1 MTADESRTEA
11 GFKERTRVD
20 AARAA
25 LAERVAPVE
34 RTERVS
40 LPAADGRALAEP
52 IVADR
57 PVPHYRRA
65 AMDGWAVRAAD
76 TFGASGRSPAI
87 LRPAETVGPDRAVRV
102 HTGSELPDGA
112 DAVVVVEDVDR
123 VGDELE
129 VFDAVGGGE
138 NVAPVGEDVEDGQP
152 LYEPGHRLR
161 PSDLGLLRAV
171 GVDEVAV
178 AARPTVAVCP
188 TGEELVADNPGPGE
202 VVETN
207 GLTVS
212 RLVERWGGTAT
223 YGDVVTDDRAAL
235 REAIRDAVA
244 DHDVVVTTGG
254 TGVSGRDETRE
265 TLGETDVRVRDVPV
279 RPGSNSTVAWLDEP
293 AAVVVSLPGPPGAAF
308 ASATLLAR
316 PLFVGASRT
325 PTVTGTMTCDLPVPD
340 RDLTFVVPV
349 ELRGGG
355 AGDGGE
361 AGDTGGDSG
370 EAGDT
375 GSDSTAD
382 PQVVPFG
389 HPSSTVELYP
399 DRFRPHRVATCA
411 RLSAADG
418 FVLAGSDLDEGQR
431 VAVRPCEVVES

>member
-1 MTADESRTEA
+1 MGESDRSLGA
-11 GFKERTRVD
+11 AVD
-20 AARAA
+20 AMVGLRATLLDGTGTESVALDSIAGRVLATDVVADSDVPSDSTATMDGVALDTDEDPPLALSEGPLGPGDEPPDHEPGTAR
-25 LAERVAPVE
+25 RVA
-34 RTERVS
+34 TG
-40 LPAADGRALAEP
+40 A
-52 IVADR
+52 
-57 PVPHYRRA
+57 PVP
-65 AMDGWAVRAAD
+65 V
-76 TFGASGRSPAI
+76 
-87 LRPAETVGPDRAVRV
+87 
-102 HTGSELPDGA
+102 GA
-112 DAVVVVEDVDR
+112 DAVVPREDTT
-123 VGDELE
+123 
-129 VFDAVGGGE
+129 
-138 NVAPVGEDVEDGQP
+138 VEDGTLTAVP
-152 LYEPGHRLR
+152 VDGGEHVVRRGSVVAAGETVLR
-161 PSDLGLLRAV
+161 EGRRFAPRDAAVLADLGR
-171 GVDEVAV
+171 ERVAV
-178 AARPTVAVCP
+178 RDRLSAAVLA
-188 TGEELVADNPGPGE
+188 TGTEIFEGRDPDRDSAFLANLVRE
-202 VVETN
+202 
-207 GLTVS
+207 
-212 RLVERWGGTAT
+212 WGGTAT
-223 YGDVVTDDRAAL
+223 LAGSVPD
-235 REAIRDAVA
+235 EPDAVGERVRALAA